1 MIDYIANRIFKNWKT
16 TLISLLG
23 FGLISYLGVK
33 QMVDWT
39 TLSGWFG
46 SAFLVLFL
54 KDPPATKE

>member
-1 MIDYIANRIFKNWKT
+1 MIDYIADRIFKNWKT
-16 TLISLLG
+16 TVISIAAFSLIG
-23 FGLISYLGVK
+23 YLGVK